1 MPMMTEKNTS
11 LSDKR
16 GRPRRAVEAET
27 IKLKMPVPLA
37 NLLRAKAEEMSRS
50 TGLNLSSQAAGV
62 MLLTALLQ
70 TDTRLQV
77 TLAA

>member
-1 MPMMTEKNTS
+1 MITEQDIP

-16 GRPRRAVEAET
+16 GRPRRAAVET

-37 NLLRAKAEEMSRS
+37 KALRAKAEEMSRS

-62 MLLTALLQ
+62 MLLSALLQ
-70 TDTRLQV
+70 ADTRLQV

>member
-1 MPMMTEKNTS
+1 MNTEQDTP

-27 IKLKMPVPLA
+27 IKLKMSVPLA
-37 NLLRAKAEEMSRS
+37 NALRAKAEEMSRS

-62 MLLTALLQ
+62 MLLSALLQ
-70 TDTRLQV
+70 ADTRLQV